1 MTFAL
6 MYHDV
11 VEPASRDAAG
21 FPDAVASEY
30 KLSPTDLEAHLRAM
44 QRARVDVGLIRPPA
58 PLPGAALTFDD
69 GGAATLAAA
78 EQLERYG
85 WRGHF
90 FVTTS
95 LIDQNGFITASDLVE
110 LARRGHVVGS
120 HSHTH
125 PRAMVQLDDEALAM
139 EWRKSGEILA
149 ALVGE
154 WPRTASVPN
163 GSWSERVLGAAE
175 SCGYRV
181 VMTSD
186 PVARTGRCGGV
197 QIVGRYTIW
206 SWTSARAAA
215 RYAGGDPLLRGAI
228 WSSWRAKALAKRASP
243 AVYTRLQNMR
253 QRRRRKPAVGATTGG
268 RSDGAKRPC

>member
-11 VEPASRDAAG
+11 IERTSRDAAG
-21 FPDAVASEY
+21 FTGAIADEY
-30 KLSPTDLEAHLRAM
+30 KVAPTVLEAHLRSI
-44 QRARVDVGLIRPPA
+44 QRTGVEVGLIDARA
-58 PLPGAALTFDD
+58 RLPTTALTFDD

-95 LIDQNGFITASDLVE
+95 LIDQQGFMTAEDLCE

-125 PRAMVQLDDEALAM
+125 PRAMVELDDEAVAL
-139 EWRKSGEILA
+139 EWRESGEILA
-149 ALVGE
+149 MLVGE

-163 GSWSERVLGAAE
+163 GSCSERVFRAAA
-175 SCGYRV
+175 SSGYQV
-181 VMTSD
+181 VMTSE
-186 PVARTGRCGGV
+186 PVARIQLYGSLRV
-197 QIVGRYTIW
+197 MGRYTIW
-206 SWTSARAAA
+206 SWTSPRVAAA
-215 RYAGGDPLLRGAI
+215 YARGDPLLRAAV
-228 WSSWRAKALAKRASP
+228 WSTWRGKALAKQLVPQA
-243 AVYTRLQNMR
+243 TRVWTTETA
-253 QRRRRKPAVGATTGG
+253 RRRRERRDQRQP
-268 RSDGAKRPC
+268 S